1 MTPTQYLV
9 VGANR
14 GIGFELVRQL
24 LRNPDN
30 RVIATYRD
38 PKKLDNLNSLSL
50 NKENDGRLDLVR
62 MDMGDTESCK
72 AAAAEVRSVAG
83 YLDVVIVN
91 AGVYIENTP
100 LLSQDLNEVAGIF
113 GTNVIGPLRICQSF
127 TPLLKGRST
136 QAKLI
141 LISSDCASL
150 TIAKSEKAASYCI
163 SKAGLNMVGRKLAHE
178 LESFRIAVG
187 LVHPGWVQTDMGGPN
202 ATITPQ
208 ESVNGMLKLI
218 DKLDMTNSGGYWV
231 YSGEEHPW

>member
-1 MTPTQYLV
+1 MVLTQHLV

-24 LRNPDN
+24 LQNPNN

-38 PKKLDNLNSLSL
+38 PKKLDGLNLLSSHKA
-50 NKENDGRLDLVR
+50 NEGRLGLVR

-72 AAAAEVRSVAG
+72 AAAAEVKATAG
-83 YLDVVIVN
+83 HLDVLIVN
-91 AGVYIENTP
+91 AGVYIDNTS
-100 LLSQDLNEVAGIF
+100 LLGQYAYTHLAPQ
-113 GTNVIGPLRICQSF
+113 TSF
-127 TPLLKGRST
+127 APLLKGRPT

-141 LISSDCASL
+141 LVSSDCASL
-150 TIAKSEKAASYCI
+150 TIAKCEKSASYCI
-163 SKAGLNMVGRKLAHE
+163 SKAGLNMVGRKLAYE
-178 LESFRIAVG
+178 LEPLRIAVG
-187 LVHPGWVQTDMGGPN
+187 LIHPGWVQTDMGGPN

-208 ESVNGMLKLI
+208 ESINGMLNVI